1 MPLRRRR
8 RCPVDLRRLRRA
20 RPWRPA
26 GLATAGSFARRWPCG
41 RFWPGATAARGPTKP
56 SLPRRRRCGR
66 VIDAGVGRSMRDSM
80 PRLRVPLVAAAA
92 VSLAVAATV
101 AGIGGRAR
109 ANPRGVA
116 AARQPGLRRYRDVTG
131 WRVLYPASY
140 YVEVSEQELGLSIVE
155 VTIANFRPRP
165 GIIEDAYP
173 GGGNV
178 RAVPPLREGGRF
190 PADGIALRVVSDQA
204 APALCRTPARRARSA
219 WRASGRRVP
228 VPPACYTTPPPARR
242 CTQADTTEHLGH
254 SLVRSASTV
263 PNPPWSSGSGPA
275 PPLHSVTPLH
285 G

>member
-1 MPLRRRR
+1 M
-8 RCPVDLRRLRRA
+8 
-20 RPWRPA
+20 
-26 GLATAGSFARRWPCG
+26 
-41 RFWPGATAARGPTKP
+41 
-56 SLPRRRRCGR
+56 
-66 VIDAGVGRSMRDSM
+66 
-80 PRLRVPLVAAAA
+80 
-92 VSLAVAATV
+92 AATV

-204 APALCRTPARRARSA
+204 APALCHSGPSRPLSLASLRPSRASPASLLYNATTGETLHAGRYHGAPRSLARAICVNGAESTVVVWIGPRATAAQRHALARMIESLTFPKPAR
-219 WRASGRRVP
+219 
-228 VPPACYTTPPPARR
+228 
-242 CTQADTTEHLGH
+242 
-254 SLVRSASTV
+254 
-263 PNPPWSSGSGPA
+263 
-275 PPLHSVTPLH
+275 SV
-285 G
+285 